1 MNPFFPNDVGSL
13 QDEPILEVYARPQG
27 NRGLRPLPVVHDE
40 NASCC
45 TITSALYNTYRL
57 DLTSYPPEDDYSC
70 HHASHS
76 ARVGLYLNRG
86 MITYPVTFCVLEG
99 SEMVAV
105 MTGKE
110 SCWSKQVTGNR
121 IAAIVSLRSKE
132 ELEELERK
140 QAADF
145 EIMLRECEE
154 ESQRYAAEFRAMDE
168 RDATFQ
174 RQRQQAQQAQA
185 QQAQQAQAQQ
195 AQAQQAQAQQAQ
207 AQQAQAQQAQA
218 QQAQAHQRAQQTA
231 HRDGGDNC

>member
-1 MNPFFPNDVGSL
+1 MNPFFCNDAGSL

-27 NRGLRPLPVVHDE
+27 NRGLRPLPVVRDE
-40 NASCC
+40 NADCC

-86 MITYPVTFCVLEG
+86 MITYPVAFCVLEG

-121 IAAIVSLRSKE
+121 IAAIVSLRSQGKQPIGHVLMEMTHNNVSLE

-154 ESQRYAAEFRAMDE
+154 ESQREAAEFRAMDE
-168 RDATFQ
+168 RDAALQ
-174 RQRQQAQQAQA
+174 RQRQQAQV
-185 QQAQQAQAQQ
+185 
-195 AQAQQAQAQQAQ
+195 
-207 AQQAQAQQAQA
+207 QQAQA
-218 QQAQAHQRAQQTA
+218 QQAQAHRRAQ
-231 HRDGGDNC
+231 

>member
-1 MNPFFPNDVGSL
+1 MNYFFSNDAGSL
-13 QDEPILEVYARPQG
+13 QDEPILEVYARSQG
-27 NRGLRPLPVVHDE
+27 NRGLRPLPVVRDE
-40 NASCC
+40 NADCC

-57 DLTSYPPEDDYSC
+57 DLTSYPPEDDYPC

-86 MITYPVTFCVLEG
+86 MITYPVAFCVLEG

-154 ESQRYAAEFRAMDE
+154 ESQREAAEFRAMDE
-168 RDATFQ
+168 RDAALQ

-185 QQAQQAQAQQ
+185 QQSQAQRAQAQQ
-195 AQAQQAQAQQAQ
+195 AQAQQT
-207 AQQAQAQQAQA
+207 
-218 QQAQAHQRAQQTA
+218 QAHRRAQ
-231 HRDGGDNC
+231 